1 MTRRDRTVIA
11 IVLVVGAIVGGWLL
25 VIQPKRSE
33 ASKLGGQVSA
43 AQAQLDQARAQVAQG
58 QAARSSYARD
68 YTELA
73 RLGEAVPP
81 DDNVPSLIYQVQ
93 HAASGAGV
101 DFRQLLLQ
109 PAAGGAAPVPA
120 PTPAA
125 SATSAASTSSSTS
138 TTSTTSAVTPAPAAA
153 VPSASAIAALP
164 PGAAIGPAGFPV
176 EPFSFTFQGSFFHLA
191 NFFERLQ
198 RFVVAT
204 DKRLSVSG
212 RLMTLNAF
220 SFSPGPQGFPQ
231 ISASVSATTYL
242 VPAAQGLTNGA
253 TPSGPSSTP
262 TGQSVSSSS
271 GVSPTP
277 SGASPTPSSA
287 SATPTAAISAPVK

>member
-1 MTRRDRTVIA
+1 
-11 IVLVVGAIVGGWLL
+11 
-25 VIQPKRSE
+25 
-33 ASKLGGQVSA
+33 
-43 AQAQLDQARAQVAQG
+43 
-58 QAARSSYARD
+58 
-68 YTELA
+68 
-73 RLGEAVPP
+73 
-81 DDNVPSLIYQVQ
+81 
-93 HAASGAGV
+93 
-101 DFRQLLLQ
+101 
-109 PAAGGAAPVPA
+109 
-120 PTPAA
+120 
-125 SATSAASTSSSTS
+125 
-138 TTSTTSAVTPAPAAA
+138 
-153 VPSASAIAALP
+153 
-164 PGAAIGPAGFPV
+164 V